1 MNSSRKDLCVYQ
13 EPQYQER
20 FDATESLLESRSAV
34 ARMVNVVGRSR
45 SLNRG
50 FEGCPLLY
58 TGYVFFQAQSYAA
71 AGII

>member
-20 FDATESLLESRSAV
+20 FHAMEFLLESRSAV
-34 ARMVNVVGRSR
+34 ARMVNLIDRNR

-50 FEGCPLLY
+50 FEGCPLLD
-58 TGYVFFQAQSYAA
+58 TGYFFFQARSYAA